1 MRADALAIDDAQ
13 DDSMVVVVVVVVF
26 LLLVAFCYGN
36 KVVLANSFLLM
47 FDVDVFFAA
56 WILEKSPSPSV
67 RARFHSDSYV
77 HGTERSPFDLMRFE
91 IRAPPPATFIY

>member
-13 DDSMVVVVVVVVF
+13 DDSMVVVVVVF
-26 LLLVAFCYGN
+26 LFLVAFCYGN
-36 KVVLANSFLLM
+36 KVVEFFS

-77 HGTERSPFDLMRFE
+77 HGTERSPHVDKDSRFE
-91 IRAPPPATFIY
+91 LHPLPPSSISSY

>member
-47 FDVDVFFAA
+47 LMCSSLD
-56 WILEKSPSPSV
+56 LGEEQEKSPSPSV
-67 RARFHSDSYV
+67 SRKIS
-77 HGTERSPFDLMRFE
+77 
-91 IRAPPPATFIY
+91 